1 MTGESY
7 LTGSTHEDKNG
18 LNKGIGPKKS
28 YRVRRQKLGEGQS
41 VQQSKQCITTKM
53 SRIV

>member
-18 LNKGIGPKKS
+18 LNKGIGPKKVIE
-28 YRVRRQKLGEGQS
+28 YEDRHLEKARVYNSQNN
-41 VQQSKQCITTKM
+41 V
-53 SRIV
+53 